1 MQAINQIIW
10 TLKNTNDQDFARGL
24 ISKLDEN
31 GNIIENF
38 LILDALT
45 TNVDYF
51 LSVSSISVFE
61 DNSFVISA
69 RTYFDGTGLGISVTT
84 SIDWTLIKVD
94 AQRSIDW
101 ITLFDFNHQSDN
113 TSNMDTYINSV
124 YLAWPSGTIDHYNWI
139 GVVSSDK
146 GEVLIVKW
154 YYKDS
159 LSTTNNRKLKI
170 SLISEKFIFVIE
182 SFGNPKILRNY
193 KLNQFY

>member
-31 GNIIENF
+31 GNAVENF
-38 LILDALT
+38 VILDALT
-45 TNVDYF
+45 TKINYF
-51 LSVSSISVFE
+51 MSVSSISVFE

-69 RTYFDGTGLGISVTT
+69 RTYFDISGLGVSTT
-84 SIDWTLIKVD
+84 SSMDWTLIKVD
-94 AQRSIDW
+94 AQRNINWATS
-101 ITLFDFNHQSDN
+101 FDFNNQTENTNNMVTDN
-113 TSNMDTYINSV
+113 NSV
-124 YLAWPSGTIDHYNWI
+124 YLAWPSGSIDHYNWI
-139 GVVSSDK
+139 GVVSFDK
-146 GEVLIVKW
+146 GLVRIVRW

-159 LSTTNNRKLKI
+159 LSTTNNRKLKF

-193 KLNQFY
+193 KLN

>member
-10 TLKNTNDQDFARGL
+10 TLKNINDQDFARGL

-31 GNIIENF
+31 GNAVENF
-38 LILDALT
+38 VILDALT
-45 TNVDYF
+45 TKVNYF

-69 RTYFDGTGLGISVTT
+69 RTYFDGSYLGVSTT
-84 SIDWTLIKVD
+84 SSIDWTLIKVD
-94 AQRSIDW
+94 AQRRIDW
-101 ITLFDFNHQSDN
+101 ATSFDFNNQLDN
-113 TSNMDTYINSV
+113 TSNMDTDNNSV

-139 GVVSSDK
+139 GVVSFDK
-146 GEVLIVKW
+146 GEVLIVRW

-159 LSTTNNRKLKI
+159 LSSTNNRKLKI

-182 SFGNPKILRNY
+182 SFGSPKIFKN
-193 KLNQFY
+193 F